1 MSERGR
7 GRRLFGEYIKL
18 NENWNR
24 EYANHL
30 LRPAHRLVWCMLKLS
45 LNAVTFTLFLV
56 SSNMVQIEMNL
67 FIMAYITE
75 DGRLDYAKASTQ
87 GRDYKLM
94 YTSVTDIKNFT
105 HSLKIYMCKALWL
118 LYWMLYNPDRI
129 TPISNI
135 CWLTCNLQHSTKP
148 NADTW
153 HGFLG
158 TFWSSADENS
168 GILSLSLDLGI
179 LLLAHLSAKENA
191 FCHFIKLVTL
201 FFFHL
206 FFFL

>member
-1 MSERGR
+1 MSEGGR
-7 GRRLFGEYIKL
+7 GIRLFGEYITF
-18 NENWNR
+18 NANWNM

-30 LRPAHRLVWCMLKLS
+30 LRPAHRLVWCMPKLS

-67 FIMAYITE
+67 FIMAYIIE
-75 DGRLDYAKASTQ
+75 DGGLDYAKVSTQ

-118 LYWMLYNPDRI
+118 LYWMLHNPDRM

-135 CWLTCNLQHSTKP
+135 CCWLATYNIPLSRMLIS
-148 NADTW
+148 
-153 HGFLG
+153 GMV
-158 TFWSSADENS
+158 FWV
-168 GILSLSLDLGI
+168 
-179 LLLAHLSAKENA
+179 
-191 FCHFIKLVTL
+191 HFGAALMKTVA
-201 FFFHL
+201 
-206 FFFL
+206 FFLSPFTQEFCC